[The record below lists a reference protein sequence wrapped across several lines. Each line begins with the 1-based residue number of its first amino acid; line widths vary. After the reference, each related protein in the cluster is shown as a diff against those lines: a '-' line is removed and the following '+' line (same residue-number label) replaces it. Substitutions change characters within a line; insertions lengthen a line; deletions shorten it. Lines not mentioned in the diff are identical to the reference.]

1 MRILFCGDLVLK
13 DTSNYEISD
22 SIKNYFN
29 IFDYRIVNFE
39 GPIKDPEK
47 NEKKLIKVGPHVS
60 NSVKT
65 LELIKT
71 LGINVAA
78 LSNNHIMDYGESALS
93 YTFKQLKNNQVLSLG
108 AGVLENQDIKKLYE
122 PLIIKNQNEKIAL
135 FNFCQAE
142 FGVAKN
148 DSVKAGYTWINHP
161 LVNPLIKKYKDGG
174 YKIII
179 FAHAGVEDEEY
190 VLPEW
195 RQRYHEFIELGATYV
210 IATHPHIFQGI
221 ENYKEG
227 IIVYS
232 LGNFLFDGFTP
243 NSNWCRGLI
252 AAIDTENLEAF
263 TVRVLSFE
271 NNKLE
276 FCETR
281 ETEALLNNRNS
292 YVQNDQVVEELANKL
307 AQNTFERY
315 YKSYYENLVPH
326 TFKQLL
332 KFKIKKILGKNP
344 MLLDQTML
352 LHNLQIESHRYCVER
367 YLYNCNIK
375 QNFLLKENLFDD
387 N

>member
-1 MRILFCGDLVLK
+1 MKILFCGDFVFSGNTIFTVSSELK
-13 DTSNYEISD
+13 SYFSKHDFRILNYEA
-22 SIKNYFN
+22 
-29 IFDYRIVNFE
+29 
-39 GPIKDPEK
+39 PIKDVNTNIKP
-47 NEKKLIKVGPHVS
+47 LIKVGPHVC
-60 NSVKT
+60 NSSKGLNLLKE
-65 LELIKT
+65 LEIDAT
-71 LGINVAA
+71 A
-78 LSNNHIMDYGESALS
+78 LANNHIMDYGTEALLK
-93 YTFKQLKNNQVLSLG
+93 TKELLLENGFKTVG
-108 AGVLENQDIKKLYE
+108 AGTDFEEVYKPFILE
-122 PLIIKNQNEKIAL
+122 QNGERVAI
-135 FNFCQAE
+135 FNLCQAE
-142 FGVAKN
+142 FGVMKT
-148 DSVKAGYTWINHP
+148 SGIKAGYAWINHNS
-161 LVNPLIKKYKDGG
+161 VNSRIKKYVDEGFVV
-174 YKIII
+174 IV

-195 RQRYHEFIELGATYV
+195 RQRYHEFIELGAKYV

-252 AAIDTENLEAF
+252 AAIDTKNLEAF

-281 ETEALLNNRNS
+281 ETESLLNKRKS

-344 MLLDQTML
+344 MFLDQTML

-375 QNFLLKENLFDD
+375 QNFLLKGKLFDD
-387 N
+387 D

>member
-1 MRILFCGDLVLK
+1 M
-13 DTSNYEISD
+13 
-22 SIKNYFN
+22 
-29 IFDYRIVNFE
+29 
-39 GPIKDPEK
+39 
-47 NEKKLIKVGPHVS
+47 
-60 NSVKT
+60 
-65 LELIKT
+65 
-71 LGINVAA
+71 
-78 LSNNHIMDYGESALS
+78 
-93 YTFKQLKNNQVLSLG
+93 
-108 AGVLENQDIKKLYE
+108 
-122 PLIIKNQNEKIAL
+122 
-135 FNFCQAE
+135 
-142 FGVAKN
+142 
-148 DSVKAGYTWINHP
+148 
-161 LVNPLIKKYKDGG
+161 
-174 YKIII
+174 
-179 FAHAGVEDEEY
+179 
-190 VLPEW
+190 
-195 RQRYHEFIELGATYV
+195 
-210 IATHPHIFQGI
+210 
-221 ENYKEG
+221 
-227 IIVYS
+227 
-232 LGNFLFDGFTP
+232 GNFLFDGFTP

-281 ETEALLNNRNS
+281 ETEAILNNRNS